1 MNEEKNLEKMVD
13 ERETYHRIASERLA
27 KIDQYKA
34 KMLYAGIKL
43 MIPAGAVAAVALYY
57 FLTK

>member
-1 MNEEKNLEKMVD
+1 MNEEKSLEKLVD

-27 KIDQYKA
+27 KIDQYRA

-43 MIPAGAVAAVALYY
+43 TAFAGAAAIAMYY

>member
-1 MNEEKNLEKMVD
+1 MNEEKSLEKMVD
-13 ERETYHRIASERLA
+13 GREIYHRVNSDKLA
-27 KIDQYKA
+27 RIDQYRA

-43 MIPAGAVAAVALYY
+43 IIPAGAAAIAMYY